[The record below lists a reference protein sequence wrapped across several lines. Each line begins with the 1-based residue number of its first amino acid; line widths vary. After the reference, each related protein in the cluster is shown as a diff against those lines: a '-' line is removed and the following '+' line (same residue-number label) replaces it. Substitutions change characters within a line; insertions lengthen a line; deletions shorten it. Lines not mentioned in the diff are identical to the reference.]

1 MAILQAYQRI
11 FRDTSRYDLHTLE
24 DPTQINYDNA
34 MAMDVIISDQRMPN
48 ILGTDIFHRL
58 HSMGYQ
64 GRKIICSGF
73 SDFDDITTA
82 FNDQAINHFINKPWD
97 NDELRNLVNTQISH
111 SAQTPP
117 NTDHSQAMVAAYE
130 QAAKAAKSDV
140 AVYIQGETG
149 SGKEVMTQ
157 FIHNNSPRKDGPLV
171 TVNCA
176 TLTPELFESLMF
188 GHKKGAFTG
197 AVNDHKGF
205 FEAAHGGTLF
215 LDEVV
220 DIPQTAQAKIL
231 RALQEHTV
239 TPLGDTRDIKVD
251 VRVISASAKP
261 IQQAV
266 QEKLF
271 RDDLMYRLNI
281 FPIRI
286 PPLRERQN
294 EITPLF
300 ETFLSKF
307 NFHKD
312 WPNIR
317 YDKQVVNALLAYPW
331 PGNIRE
337 LSNLCHYLC
346 ASLDE
351 PVITLGLLPDHYQ
364 QHNQTPQQHATPIEL
379 TPPDIAEMTISE
391 ALALSAN
398 NKSKAAKLLGISRMT
413 LWRKLQQESK

>member
-11 FRDTSRYDLHTLE
+11 FRDTSRYDLHTLD
-24 DPTQINYDNA
+24 DPKLINYDDA
-34 MAMDVIISDQRMPN
+34 ISMDVIVSDQRMPN

-97 NDELRNLVNTQISH
+97 NDELRTLVSSNLSNST
-111 SAQTPP
+111 QTPS
-117 NTDHSQAMVAAYE
+117 NTGCSQTMVAAYE
-130 QAAKAAKSDV
+130 QATKAAKSDV
-140 AVYIQGETG
+140 AIYIQGETG
-149 SGKEVMTQ
+149 SGKEVMTK
-157 FIHNNSPRKDGPLV
+157 FIHNNSPRKNGPLV

-205 FEAAHGGTLF
+205 FEAAQGGTLF

-220 DIPQTAQAKIL
+220 DIPHTAQAKIL

-239 TPLGDTRDIKVD
+239 TPLGDTRDIQVN
-251 VRVISASAKP
+251 VRIISASAKP

-286 PPLRERQN
+286 PPLRDRHN
-294 EITPLF
+294 EIIPLF
-300 ETFLSKF
+300 
-307 NFHKD
+307 
-312 WPNIR
+312 
-317 YDKQVVNALLAYPW
+317 
-331 PGNIRE
+331 
-337 LSNLCHYLC
+337 
-346 ASLDE
+346 
-351 PVITLGLLPDHYQ
+351 
-364 QHNQTPQQHATPIEL
+364 
-379 TPPDIAEMTISE
+379 
-391 ALALSAN
+391 
-398 NKSKAAKLLGISRMT
+398 
-413 LWRKLQQESK
+413 